1 MRAIGSNCKI
11 IYWHRELPPLEAEAV
26 DEHVVEAT
34 SNRVP
39 GTLSHRDELWDRC
52 YEQLMAYACT
62 RLEQEVARLGGDFA
76 HVLAE
81 SVESQHDGPTNESWL
96 RGRYTYV
103 LYRLPRHPAI
113 EPSAE
118 SDPVGRTSSAR

>member
-11 IYWHRELPPLEAEAV
+11 IYWHWELPPLEAEAV

-34 SNRVP
+34 SNCVP
-39 GTLSHRDELWDRC
+39 GTLSHRDELWNQC
-52 YEQLMAYACT
+52 YEQLMACAGT

-76 HVLAE
+76 HVLVE
-81 SVESQHDGPTNESWL
+81 SVESRHDGPTSESWL

-103 LYRLPRHPAI
+103 LYRLPRQPAI
-113 EPSAE
+113 EPSAQ
-118 SDPVGRTSSAR
+118 SCLVHRT